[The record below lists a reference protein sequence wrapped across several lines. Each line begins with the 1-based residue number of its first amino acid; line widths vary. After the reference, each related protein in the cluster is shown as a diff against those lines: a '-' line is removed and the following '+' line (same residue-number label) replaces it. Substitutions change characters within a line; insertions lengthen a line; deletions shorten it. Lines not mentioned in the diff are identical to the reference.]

1 MRSKIR
7 TARAAVVSLFAVFF
21 LSLSAAF
28 SPAWAGTALV
38 VGGVGQPTVPDW
50 VMKELLNDKFA
61 NDIRHD
67 IYWPAQ
73 AKPFTTGT
81 YTLGQSVAIGVDNL
95 YAEIM
100 GATEPITV
108 VGMSGGSLV
117 VDDTMR
123 RLLDNPS
130 TAPGVDDITF
140 VIIADSSRQSF
151 INRTKYSSR
160 LDYTYQPAPETTYDV
175 VVVTGEYDGFA
186 DFPDRWWNFT
196 AVLNAY
202 AGVLTEHIPTAFA
215 DLDSVPLEN
224 ITITYNSVGGKT
236 THYLVPAATLP
247 LVKLFPGLKAREEE
261 LKRQIDAAYKR
272 NDPVP
277 TAARTA
283 ATVEAVQTED
293 TGDEESAAAP
303 AAEPASAPADSD
315 ATSGDDEAESSEG
328 VEESV
333 ADDEATG
340 SEEDEGLVSLD
351 TDEGDGSDDGEKV
364 ADGVD
369 DDDASIDDED
379 LVSLDDDETVSQDTE
394 GSESAG
400 KENDSDDEAESSD
413 DEAADS
419 GDSNESGDSG
429 SEND

>member
-1 MRSKIR
+1 MRSKLR
-7 TARAAVVSLFAVFF
+7 TARATVVSLLAVFF

-28 SPAWAGTALV
+28 APAWAGTALV

-50 VMKELLNDKFA
+50 VMKELLNDRFV
-61 NDIRHD
+61 NDTRHD

-95 YAEIM
+95 LAEISA
-100 GATEPITV
+100 ATEPITV

-117 VDDTMR
+117 VDDAMR
-123 RLLDNPS
+123 RLLEDPS

-160 LDYTYQPAPETTYDV
+160 LDYTYQPAPETQYDV

-215 DLDSVPLEN
+215 DLDAVPLEN
-224 ITITYNSVGGKT
+224 VTITYNSVGGKT
-236 THYLVPAATLP
+236 THYLVPASTLP
-247 LVKLFPGLKAREEE
+247 LVKLFPGLKSREEE

-277 TAARTA
+277 AARTA
-283 ATVEAVQTED
+283 ATVAAVQTDDSED
-293 TGDEESAAAP
+293 EASAVEPAVASTSSDSADGTDESAAGGGAEEVAPEDDQAGAEPEEALAP
-303 AAEPASAPADSD
+303 A
-315 ATSGDDEAESSEG
+315 GDDEGAALDDSEAATRDGDDEDGVSADESLATIGDDDESLASADDDADAVGKDDDSDESAES
-328 VEESV
+328 
-333 ADDEATG
+333 ADDE
-340 SEEDEGLVSLD
+340 S
-351 TDEGDGSDDGEKV
+351 
-364 ADGVD
+364 ADSND
-369 DDDASIDDED
+369 S
-379 LVSLDDDETVSQDTE
+379 
-394 GSESAG
+394 
-400 KENDSDDEAESSD
+400 NDSDDS
-413 DEAADS
+413 ADS
-419 GDSNESGDSG
+419 GTESD
-429 SEND
+429 

>member
-1 MRSKIR
+1 MRSKLR
-7 TARAAVVSLFAVFF
+7 TARATVVSLLAVFF

-28 SPAWAGTALV
+28 APAWAGTALV

-50 VMKELLNDKFA
+50 VMKELLNDRFV
-61 NDIRHD
+61 NDTRHD

-73 AKPFTTGT
+73 AKPFTTGS

-95 YAEIM
+95 LAEISA
-100 GATEPITV
+100 ATEPITV

-123 RLLDNPS
+123 RLLEDPS

-160 LDYTYQPAPETTYDV
+160 LDYTYQPAPETQYDV

-215 DLDSVPLEN
+215 DLDAVPLEN
-224 ITITYNSVGGKT
+224 VTITYNSVGGKT
-236 THYLVPAATLP
+236 THYLVPASTLP
-247 LVKLFPGLKAREEE
+247 LVKLFPGLKSREEE

-277 TAARTA
+277 AARTA
-283 ATVEAVQTED
+283 ATVAAVQTDDSED
-293 TGDEESAAAP
+293 EASAVEPAVASTSSDSADGTDESAAGGGAEEVAPEDDQAGAEPEEALAP
-303 AAEPASAPADSD
+303 A
-315 ATSGDDEAESSEG
+315 GDDEGAALDDSEAATRDGDDEDGVSTDESLATIGDDDESLASADDDADAVGKDDDSDEPAES
-328 VEESV
+328 
-333 ADDEATG
+333 ADDE
-340 SEEDEGLVSLD
+340 S
-351 TDEGDGSDDGEKV
+351 
-364 ADGVD
+364 ADSND
-369 DDDASIDDED
+369 S
-379 LVSLDDDETVSQDTE
+379 
-394 GSESAG
+394 
-400 KENDSDDEAESSD
+400 NDSDDS
-413 DEAADS
+413 ADS
-419 GDSNESGDSG
+419 GTESD
-429 SEND
+429 